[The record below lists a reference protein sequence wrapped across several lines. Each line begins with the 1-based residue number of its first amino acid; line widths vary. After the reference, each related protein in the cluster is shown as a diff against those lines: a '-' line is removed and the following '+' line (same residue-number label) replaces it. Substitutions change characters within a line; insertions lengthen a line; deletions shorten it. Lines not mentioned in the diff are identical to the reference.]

1 MYQKF
6 NIPVSY
12 NIKASFN
19 FILLKLHMKN
29 VFLTGIFLVFAHLY
43 SSQSFDKQAH
53 RGGKSLYPENTVP
66 AMKNALK
73 MNITTLEMDLAITKD
88 KKVILSHDAFLS
100 PELVTKPD
108 GTYIPKDS
116 GFYYKI
122 YDMPYAKIQTFDIG
136 LKKLD
141 NYPDQKKIKAQKPL
155 FSEVIDACE
164 AYSRKLKRPLP
175 FYNIETKTR
184 PFSDHIFHPEPKEF
198 VDLMMSIILK
208 KGIQDRVIIQSFDPR
223 TLEIIHKE
231 YPKIMTALLV
241 EKVDDKKLA
250 QQQAH
255 FKNIPAEK
263 FRQYP
268 DHLNGVSGDMKFL
281 SFTPTIYSPDHTL
294 VTSELVQECH
304 ALGMKVIP
312 WTVNTKERL
321 KELKDMGVDG
331 VISDD
336 PRIF

>member
-1 MYQKF
+1 M
-6 NIPVSY
+6 
-12 NIKASFN
+12 KAAFFTGL
-19 FILLKLHMKN
+19 FI
-29 VFLTGIFLVFAHLY
+29 VFSQAYFA
-43 SSQSFDKQAH
+43 QSFDKQAH
-53 RGGKSLYPENTVP
+53 RGGKSLYPENTIL

-88 KKVILSHDAFLS
+88 KKVILSHDSFLS

-122 YDMPYAKIQTFDIG
+122 YEMPYAKIQTFDVG
-136 LKKLD
+136 LKKLN
-141 NYPDQKKIKAQKPL
+141 NYPDQKKMKAQKPL

-164 AYSRKLKRPLP
+164 KYSRELKRPLP

-184 PFSDHIFHPEPKEF
+184 PFSDNIFHPEPKEF
-198 VDLMMSIILK
+198 VDLMMKIILE

-223 TLEIIHKE
+223 TLEIVHKE

-241 EKVDDKKLA
+241 EKVDDKKMA
-250 QQQAH
+250 QQRAY
-255 FKNIPAEK
+255 FKNIPVEK
-263 FRQYP
+263 FMQYP
-268 DHLNGVSGDMKFL
+268 NHLSGVAGDMKFL
-281 SFTPTIYSPDHTL
+281 SFTPTIYSPDQSI
-294 VTSELVQECH
+294 VTPELIQECH
-304 ALGMKVIP
+304 TKGMKVIP

-321 KELKDMGVDG
+321 KELKGMGIDG

-336 PRIF
+336 PRIFE

>member
-1 MYQKF
+1 
-6 NIPVSY
+6 
-12 NIKASFN
+12 
-19 FILLKLHMKN
+19 MKN
-29 VFLTGIFLVFAHLY
+29 VFLTGAFLVLTQWY
-43 SSQSFDKQAH
+43 SSQTFDNQAH
-53 RGGKSLYPENTVP
+53 RGGKSLYPENTIP

-73 MNITTLEMDLAITKD
+73 MNVTTLEMDLAITKD

-100 PELVTKPD
+100 PELITKPD

-122 YDMPYAKIQTFDIG
+122 YDMSYAKIQTFDVG
-136 LKKLD
+136 SKKLD
-141 NYPDQKKIKAQKPL
+141 RYPDQKKMKVQKPL
-155 FSEVIDACE
+155 FEDVIDACE
-164 AYSRKLKRPLP
+164 AYSRELKRPLP

-184 PFSDHIFHPEPKEF
+184 PFSDNIFHPEPKEF
-198 VDLMMSIILK
+198 VDLMMKIIVK

-231 YPKIMTALLV
+231 YPKVMTALLV
-241 EKVDDKKLA
+241 EKVDDKKIV

-255 FKNIPAEK
+255 FENIPADK
-263 FRQYP
+263 FKEYP
-268 DHLNGVSGDMKFL
+268 NHLNGVAGDMKFL
-281 SFTPTIYSPDHTL
+281 SFIPTIYSPDHTL
-294 VTSELVQECH
+294 VTSKLVQECH

-321 KELKDMGVDG
+321 KELKDMGIDG

-336 PRIF
+336 PRIFE

>member
-1 MYQKF
+1 
-6 NIPVSY
+6 
-12 NIKASFN
+12 
-19 FILLKLHMKN
+19 MKN

-122 YDMPYAKIQTFDIG
+122 YDMPYAKIQTFDVG

-198 VDLMMSIILK
+198 VDLMMTIILK

>member
-1 MYQKF
+1 
-6 NIPVSY
+6 
-12 NIKASFN
+12 
-19 FILLKLHMKN
+19 MKN
-29 VFLTGIFLVFAHLY
+29 VFLTGIFLVIAQLCF
-43 SSQSFDKQAH
+43 SQSFDKHAH
-53 RGGKSLYPENTVP
+53 RGGKSLYPENTIP

-122 YDMPYAKIQTFDIG
+122 YDMPYAKIQTFDVG

-141 NYPDQKKIKAQKPL
+141 NYPDQKKMKAQKPL
-155 FSEVIDACE
+155 FSDIIDTCE
-164 AYSRKLKRPLP
+164 AYSRELKRPLP

-198 VDLMMSIILK
+198 VDLMMKIIVK
-208 KGIQDRVIIQSFDPR
+208 KGIQERVIIQSFDPR

-231 YPKIMTALLV
+231 YPRIMTALLV

-250 QQQAH
+250 QQQFH
-255 FKNIPAEK
+255 FKNIPAVK
-263 FRQYP
+263 FKQYP
-268 DHLNGVSGDMKFL
+268 DHLNGVAGDLKFL
-281 SFTPTIYSPDHTL
+281 SFIPPIYSPDHTL
-294 VTSELVQECH
+294 VTLQLVQECH

-321 KELKDMGVDG
+321 KELKDMGIDG

-336 PRIF
+336 PRIFE

>member
-1 MYQKF
+1 
-6 NIPVSY
+6 
-12 NIKASFN
+12 
-19 FILLKLHMKN
+19 MKN
-29 VFLTGIFLVFAHLY
+29 VLFAGLFLAFTQFYNA
-43 SSQSFDKQAH
+43 QSFDKQAH
-53 RGGKSLYPENTVP
+53 RGGKSLYPENTIP

-122 YDMPYAKIQTFDIG
+122 YEMPYAKIQTFDVG

-141 NYPDQKKIKAQKPL
+141 NYPDQKKMKSQKPL
-155 FSEVIDACE
+155 FSDVIDACE
-164 AYSRKLKRPLP
+164 TYARELKRPLP

-184 PFSDHIFHPEPKEF
+184 PFSDNIFHPEPKEF
-198 VDLMMSIILK
+198 VDLMMKVIVEK
-208 KGIQDRVIIQSFDPR
+208 KIQDRVIIQSFDPR

-231 YPKIMTALLV
+231 YPEIMTALLV
-241 EKVDDKKLA
+241 EKVDDKKRA
-250 QQQAH
+250 QQRTH
-255 FKNIPAEK
+255 FSSIPVEQ
-263 FRQYP
+263 FRLYP
-268 DHLNGVSGDMKFL
+268 DHMNGVKGDMKFL
-281 SFTPTIYSPDHTL
+281 SFTPAIYSPEHHL
-294 VTSELVQECH
+294 VTSQLVKECH

-321 KELKDMGVDG
+321 QELKEMGIDG

-336 PRIF
+336 PRIFK

>member
-1 MYQKF
+1 
-6 NIPVSY
+6 
-12 NIKASFN
+12 
-19 FILLKLHMKN
+19 MKN
-29 VFLTGIFLVFAHLY
+29 VFLSGIFLIASQLY
-43 SSQSFDKQAH
+43 SAQSFDNQAH
-53 RGGKSLYPENTVP
+53 RGGKSLYPENTIP

-73 MNITTLEMDLAITKD
+73 MNVTTLEMDLAITKD

-100 PELVTKPD
+100 PELITKPD

-122 YDMPYAKIQTFDIG
+122 YEMPYAKIQTFDVG
-136 LKKLD
+136 QKKLD
-141 NYPDQKKIKAQKPL
+141 NYPDQKKMKVQKPL
-155 FSEVIDACE
+155 FSDIIDTCE
-164 AYSRKLKRPLP
+164 SYSRELKRPLP
-175 FYNIETKTR
+175 YYNIETKTR
-184 PFSDHIFHPEPKEF
+184 PFSDNIFHPEPKEF
-198 VDLMMSIILK
+198 VDLMMKIIME

-250 QQQAH
+250 QQQYY
-255 FKNIPAEK
+255 FKNIPLEK
-263 FRQYP
+263 FKLYP
-268 DHLNGVSGDMKFL
+268 NHLNGVAGDMKFL
-281 SFTPTIYSPDHTL
+281 SFTPTIYSPDHRL
-294 VTSELVQECH
+294 VTPELVQECH

-321 KELKDMGVDG
+321 QELKNMGIDG

-336 PRIF
+336 PRIFQ

>member
-1 MYQKF
+1 
-6 NIPVSY
+6 
-12 NIKASFN
+12 
-19 FILLKLHMKN
+19 MKN
-29 VFLTGIFLVFAHLY
+29 VFLSGLFLIATQLY
-43 SSQSFDKQAH
+43 SAQTFDNQVH
-53 RGGKSLYPENTVP
+53 RGGKSLYPENTIP

-73 MNITTLEMDLAITKD
+73 MNVTTLEMDLAITKD

-108 GTYIPKDS
+108 GTYIPRDS

-122 YDMPYAKIQTFDIG
+122 YDMPYSKIQTFDVG

-141 NYPDQKKIKAQKPL
+141 NYPDQKKMKVQKPL
-155 FSEVIDACE
+155 FSDIIDACE
-164 AYSRKLKRPLP
+164 AYSRELKRPLP
-175 FYNIETKTR
+175 YYNIETKTR
-184 PFSDHIFHPEPKEF
+184 PFSDNIFHPEPKEF
-198 VDLMMSIILK
+198 VNLMMKIIIE

-241 EKVDDKKLA
+241 EKVDDKKLE
-250 QQQAH
+250 QQRSH

-263 FRQYP
+263 FKLYP
-268 DHLNGVSGDMKFL
+268 NHLNGVAGDIKFL
-281 SFTPTIYSPDHTL
+281 SFTPTIYSPDHRL
-294 VTSELVQECH
+294 VTPSLVQECH

-321 KELKDMGVDG
+321 QELKNIGIDG

-336 PRIF
+336 PRIFE

>member
-1 MYQKF
+1 M
-6 NIPVSY
+6 
-12 NIKASFN
+12 
-19 FILLKLHMKN
+19 LLKLHMKN

-122 YDMPYAKIQTFDIG
+122 YDMPYAKIQTFDVG

-250 QQQAH
+250 QQHAH

>member
-1 MYQKF
+1 
-6 NIPVSY
+6 
-12 NIKASFN
+12 
-19 FILLKLHMKN
+19 MKN
-29 VFLTGIFLVFAHLY
+29 VFLTGLFLVCTQFY

-53 RGGKSLYPENTVP
+53 RGGKSLYPENTIP

-73 MNITTLEMDLAITKD
+73 MDITTLEMDLAITKD
-88 KKVILSHDAFLS
+88 KQVILSHDAFLS
-100 PELVTKPD
+100 PELITKPD

-122 YDMPYAKIQTFDIG
+122 YEMPYAKIQTFDVG
-136 LKKLD
+136 MKKLN
-141 NYPDQKKIKAQKPL
+141 NYPDQKKMKAQKPL

-164 AYSRKLKRPLP
+164 AYSRALKRPLP

-184 PFSDHIFHPEPKEF
+184 PFSDNIFHPEPKEF
-198 VDLMMSIILK
+198 VDLMMKIIVEK
-208 KGIQDRVIIQSFDPR
+208 KIQDRVIIQSFDPR

-231 YPKIMTALLV
+231 YPTIMTALLV

-250 QQQAH
+250 QQQAY
-255 FKNIPAEK
+255 FKNIPTEK
-263 FRQYP
+263 FKMYP
-268 DHLNGVSGDMKFL
+268 DHLNGVAGDMKFL

-294 VTSELVQECH
+294 VTPKLVQECH
-304 ALGMKVIP
+304 TLGMKVIP

-321 KELKDMGVDG
+321 QELKSMGIDG

-336 PRIF
+336 PRIFQ

>member
-1 MYQKF
+1 
-6 NIPVSY
+6 
-12 NIKASFN
+12 
-19 FILLKLHMKN
+19 MKYA
-29 VFLTGIFLVFAHLY
+29 FFTGFFLVFTQLY
-43 SSQSFDKQAH
+43 SSQAFDNEAH
-53 RGGKSLYPENTVP
+53 RGGKSLYPENTIP

-73 MNITTLEMDLAITKD
+73 MNVTTLEMDLAITKD

-122 YDMPYAKIQTFDIG
+122 YEMPYAKIKTFDVG

-141 NYPDQKKIKAQKPL
+141 HYPDQKKIKVHKPL
-155 FSEVIDACE
+155 FSDVIDACE
-164 AYSRKLKRPLP
+164 AYAKELKRPLP

-198 VDLMMSIILK
+198 VDLMMKIIVEK
-208 KGIQDRVIIQSFDPR
+208 KIQDRVIIQSFDPR
-223 TLEIIHKE
+223 TLEILHKK

-250 QQQAH
+250 QQQAY
-255 FKNIPAEK
+255 FKQIPVEK
-263 FRQYP
+263 FKMYP
-268 DHLNGVSGDMKFL
+268 NHLNGVAGDMKFL
-281 SFTPTIYSPDHTL
+281 SFTPTIYSPEHSL
-294 VTSELVQECH
+294 VTPQLVQECH
-304 ALGMKVIP
+304 SLGVKVIP
-312 WTVNTKERL
+312 WTVNNKERL
-321 KELKDMGVDG
+321 KELKEMVIDG

-336 PRIF
+336 PRIFE

>member
-1 MYQKF
+1 MGLKF
-6 NIPVSY
+6 EDMENIFFV
-12 NIKASFN
+12 
-19 FILLKLHMKN
+19 
-29 VFLTGIFLVFAHLY
+29 GIFIVWTQLY
-43 SSQSFDKQAH
+43 AAQSFDKQAH
-53 RGGKSLYPENTVP
+53 RGGKSLYPENTIP

-73 MNITTLEMDLAITKD
+73 MNVTTLEMDLAITKD
-88 KKVILSHDAFLS
+88 KKVILFHDAFLS
-100 PELVTKPD
+100 PELITKPD
-108 GTYIPKDS
+108 GTYIPKDA

-122 YDMPYAKIQTFDIG
+122 YEMPYAKIQTFDVG
-136 LKKLD
+136 LKKLS
-141 NYPDQKKIKAQKPL
+141 NYPDQKKMKARKPL
-155 FSEVIDACE
+155 FSEVIDVCE
-164 AYSRKLKRPLP
+164 SYSRELKRPLP

-184 PFSDHIFHPEPKEF
+184 PFSDNIFHPEPREF
-198 VDLMMSIILK
+198 VDLMMKIVME

-231 YPKIMTALLV
+231 YPGIMTALLV

-255 FKNIPAEK
+255 FRDIPAEK
-263 FRQYP
+263 FKLYP
-268 DHLNGVSGDMKFL
+268 DHLSGVAGDMKFL

-312 WTVNTKERL
+312 WTVNSKERL
-321 KELKDMGVDG
+321 QELKEMGIDG